1 MTYARVFLVSVL
13 AIALSACAPK
23 RSTATDEADVKAAIE
38 SFYAAVKKGD
48 PKGAMAMIAP
58 DGLFVESG
66 RLETRQQ
73 YEENHLP
80 LDIDFEKEITGKRS
94 PWQIRINGD
103 TAWGIASTT
112 YDQGA
117 FEGRDVSFVSTQL
130 AVVTRGEDGK
140 WLIRSIHWSSMPL

>member
-1 MTYARVFLVSVL
+1 MTYARLTLVAVL
-13 AIALSACAPK
+13 AVAFSACAST

-48 PKGAMAMIAP
+48 PKAAMAMIAP
-58 DGLFVESG
+58 DGMFVESG

-80 LDIDFEKEITGKRS
+80 LDIDFEKDNTGKRR
-94 PWQIRINGD
+94 PWRITINGD
-103 TAWGIASTT
+103 TAWGIASTE
-112 YDQGA
+112 YEAAG
-117 FEGRDVSFVSTQL
+117 FVSTQL

-140 WLIRSIHWSSMPL
+140 WLIRSIHWSSMAL